1 MSDSKDN
8 FLTRSPDFRAVLKY
22 RTAKEG
28 GRKTPAYSGYRPHVK
43 FSGKS
48 ELTSGQQKFI
58 NRDKINPWETVE
70 AEITLLWTGPFKSYL
85 HESLE
90 FGFYEGSVLIGT
102 GIILQVLDKSL
113 EKKFNTEL

>member
-1 MSDSKDN
+1 MSDSKND
-8 FLTRSPDFRAVLKY
+8 FLTRSPDFIARLKY
-22 RTAKEG
+22 RTAEEG
-28 GRKTPAYSGYRPHVK
+28 GRSNPAYSGYRPHVK

-58 NRDKINPWETVE
+58 NTDKVNPGETVD
-70 AEITLLWTGPFKSYL
+70 AGITLVWTDPFKSYL

-113 EKKFNTEL
+113 EKKFNSKL